1 MARGLHF
8 SRRTPI
14 DSQTVE
20 AEMGTTN
27 KNVWKGLWLAAGGMA
42 IALALMPTDA
52 PAQIAT
58 SKHNLGT
65 SGNST
70 LNSTF
75 SGTAEICVFCHTPH
89 GANTGVAAPLWNK
102 SIPTST
108 YQTYST
114 GNSYSIDGDVAP
126 VGSVSLACLSCHDGS
141 LAIATMINQPGSGGY
156 NPAGAV
162 LAGTWTS
169 GSGNVD
175 TTTGMMAANAITNLG
190 TNLVNDHPIGI
201 GYCGSSVAPAG
212 ATLTCG
218 DADFNAPSSVVINGA
233 RVWFVEGPS
242 GTGDGIRQKT
252 DLSLYTRAGDGLPR
266 VECASCHDPHNTT
279 NGTFLRRSN
288 AGSGV
293 CLTCHIK

>member
-1 MARGLHF
+1 
-8 SRRTPI
+8 
-14 DSQTVE
+14 
-20 AEMGTTN
+20 MGNNMSGTL
-27 KNVWKGLWLAAGGMA
+27 KGLLATLGG
-42 IALALMPTDA
+42 IAMVVATLVPTEA
-52 PAQIAT
+52 AAQIAT
-58 SKHNLGT
+58 SKHNLGST
-65 SGNST
+65 GNSA

-102 SIPTST
+102 TVPAGPYT
-108 YQTYST
+108 TYST
-114 GNSYSIDGDVAP
+114 GNSASIDGDVAP

-156 NPAGAV
+156 NPAGGV

-175 TTTGMMAANAITNLG
+175 TATGMMAANAITNLG

-201 GYCGSSVAPAG
+201 GYCGSTVAPAG

-218 DADFNAPSSVVINGA
+218 DADFNTPASAVINA
-233 RVWFVEGPS
+233 TRIWFVEGA
-242 GTGDGIRQKT
+242 GGDGVRQKT
-252 DLSLYTRAGDGLPR
+252 DLLLYTRASDLLPR

-288 AGSGV
+288 AGSGL
-293 CLTCHIK
+293 CLTCHVK